1 MTNTQSPHL
10 ITISLTQTIYICIQ
24 ILHLSQQSKMIGAV
38 FYKTIS
44 LPPITRL
51 SYKYFWGCWFHT
63 VTWEWSKCWY
73 SNLVVN
79 TFENVWLSPH
89 RNILSWRKR
98 IIWELLTLHGLFMC
112 SFPSNVNKAQFAP
125 YSNFRQLLKKKKT
138 CPPIPLSGISS
149 SKSTEGIYVPPNW
162 RNVLKNQMFLL
173 LAPEA
178 PLLEYFPS
186 MGIMSFGLPTG
197 RSRIILLTLYCSP
210 SESDPPVQ
218 FIPHPGWTI

>member
-125 YSNFRQLLKKKKT
+125 YSNFRQLLKKKK
-138 CPPIPLSGISS
+138 
-149 SKSTEGIYVPPNW
+149 N
-162 RNVLKNQMFLL
+162 
-173 LAPEA
+173 
-178 PLLEYFPS
+178 
-186 MGIMSFGLPTG
+186 LP
-197 RSRIILLTLYCSP
+197 
-210 SESDPPVQ
+210 
-218 FIPHPGWTI
+218 PHPPFWNI